1 MEYIICYDISKDEIR
16 EKVAEICQNRGFRRI
31 QYSVFYGNVTKNILE
46 TTIMEIKEKT
56 KGEQA
61 EIFIGQ
67 ICEKCAKNKI
77 FYVSEEKKKENKA
90 NEEENE
96 EELEPK
102 KVEEKKN
109 NKNKK
114 RERKRK
120 NKTKT
125 DVQTIMD
132 TLKKGVIIL

>member
-16 EKVAEICQNRGFRRI
+16 EIVAEICQNRGFKRI
-31 QYSVFYGNVTKNILE
+31 QYSVFYGNASRNIIE
-46 TTIMEIKEKT
+46 TIMMEIKEKT

-77 FYVSEEKKKENKA
+77 FYVSEKKKHEK
-90 NEEENE
+90 EK
-96 EELEPK
+96 ELEK
-102 KVEEKKN
+102 EKAERKKN
-109 NKNKK
+109 NKKTK
-114 RERKRK
+114 T
-120 NKTKT
+120 KTKT

-132 TLKKGVIIL
+132 TLNKGVIILWSSTKKKRG

>member
-16 EKVAEICQNRGFRRI
+16 TEVAEICQNRGFRRI
-31 QYSVFYGNVTKNILE
+31 QYSVFYGNVSKNILE

-61 EIFIGQ
+61 EVFIGQ

-77 FYVSEEKKKENKA
+77 FYVSEEKKQ
-90 NEEENE
+90 E
-96 EELEPK
+96 EELEEK
-102 KVEEKKN
+102 ELEKEEGKKN
-109 NKNKK
+109 NKN
-114 RERKRK
+114 RKRIRK
-120 NKTKT
+120 SKT